1 MTANIE
7 QNFKKAGELINSSK
21 SILLTMHERMD
32 GDDGGS
38 ILAMHHFLESLG
50 KQVVS
55 VIKYGVPPTLQF
67 LPGSHKIQ
75 EEIKH
80 QNFDLLIIFG
90 CADKGRIGNQEIAD
104 LKIQSINIDHHPD
117 NTYFG
122 EINIVDSA
130 KSSVAELVYD
140 LFSYNNWLITKEIAT
155 CLLTG
160 IITDTGSF
168 MHGNTKDSTLKAAAR
183 LLGKGAVSHKIIKH
197 AYKSK
202 DLKILKAWGKAMEN
216 SRFDEKNKMIYSVF
230 TEKDLGE
237 IGDLPKA
244 AFEGFVETLN
254 AIPEAKFAM
263 FLKQDGEII
272 KGSLRSDQFKNIDV
286 SRIAKLFGGGGHRL
300 AAGFSVAGKL
310 IKDET
315 GKWKIV

>member
-1 MTANIE
+1 MTDNIE
-7 QNFKKAGELINSSK
+7 QNFKRVGELIYSSK
-21 SILLTMHERMD
+21 SVLLTMHERMD

-38 ILAMHHFLESLG
+38 ILAMHHFLENLG
-50 KQVVS
+50 KQAVS
-55 VIKYGVPPTLQF
+55 VIKHGVPPALQF

-75 EEIKH
+75 EGIKH
-80 QNFDLLIIFG
+80 QNFDLIIIFG
-90 CADKGRIGNQEIAD
+90 CSDKERIGNQDIAN
-104 LKIQSINIDHHPD
+104 LNTRTINIDHHPD

-122 EINIVDSA
+122 EINIVDHA
-130 KSSVAELVYD
+130 KSSAAELVYD
-140 LFSYNNWLITKEIAT
+140 LFSYNNWPITKEIAT

-168 MHGNTKDSTLKAAAR
+168 MHSNTKDSTLKAAAR
-183 LLGKGAVSHKIIKH
+183 LLRKGAVVHKIIKH

-202 DLKILKAWGKAMEN
+202 DLRILKAWGKAMEN
-216 SRFDEKNKMIYSVF
+216 LHFDEKNKVIYSIF
-230 TEKDLGE
+230 TEKDSGE

-244 AFEGFVETLN
+244 TFEGFVETLN

-272 KGSLRSDQFKNIDV
+272 KGSLRSDPFKNIDV
-286 SRIAKLFGGGGHRL
+286 SQIAKLFGGGGHKL